1 MSDPKLNSEDKEV
14 LEVAKALGVDLNDN
28 TDEKEGK
35 NANPQKMA
43 TEAIEKENRDGE
55 TGKSGDDGKG
65 DVDYKKLYSESTK
78 EFQTK
83 YKPLETKLK
92 AIEQLAGKNIDT
104 LINEYQ
110 EKAIEPDANLDKKD
124 SVKSDNNSDLDKEV
138 SRKLSLLEKEMS
150 SVKEAVGVQQ
160 EKEKVLVKKTVDSF
174 KGKYN
179 LSDDDYT
186 GKISPLLEGVSKMR
200 KPDGSP
206 YALEEGLEL
215 AYIIVNKDNINKVV
229 DTKIKIQQKEQELA
243 FAPKSTGKSSSEID
257 TDTFTQQQK
266 DVAANMGVELTQ

>member
-1 MSDPKLNSEDKEV
+1 MNDPKLNSEDKEV

-28 TDEKEGK
+28 TDEKEGE

-78 EFQTK
+78 EFQVK

-92 AIEQLAGKNIDT
+92 VIEQLAGKNIDT

-110 EKAIEPDANLDKKD
+110 EKAIESDANTDKKD
-124 SVKSDNNSDLDKEV
+124 SVKSDNNSDSDKEV

-243 FAPKSTGKSSSEID
+243 FTPKSTGKSSSEID

-266 DVAANMGVELTQ
+266 DVAAKMGVELTQ